1 MTDESGSGVK
11 ISMLSSWK
19 GRLFVSSDGRKSSS
33 MGEKRESSSSSLSSG
48 SKSFPRKSESCPCLV
63 FTGEIEDI
71 EMSSAVQVD
80 GVVGIDGFLRIDC
93 RGGVPVCFG
102 VDTDGNNTFGRGW
115 IGRFLACNGKPG
127 GGEIV
132 FVNGDRSFDMFVSCF
147 LNGDGGDVWVV
158 ENGFFS

>member
-1 MTDESGSGVK
+1 MTDESGSCVK

-33 MGEKRESSSSSLSSG
+33 MGEKRESSSSLSSG
-48 SKSFPRKSESCPCLV
+48 SNSFPRKRESRSCLV

-71 EMSSAVQVD
+71 EMSSVVQVD
-80 GVVGIDGFLRIDC
+80 GVAGIDGFLRIDC

-102 VDTDGNNTFGRGW
+102 VDTDGNSTFGRGW

-132 FVNGDRSFDMFVSCF
+132 FVNGDRSFGMFVSCF
-147 LNGDGGDVWVV
+147 WNGGGSVVWVV
-158 ENGFFS
+158 EEGFFS

>member
-1 MTDESGSGVK
+1 MFGLGVK

-48 SKSFPRKSESCPCLV
+48 SNSFPRKCESCSCLV

-71 EMSSAVQVD
+71 EMSSVVQVD
-80 GVVGIDGFLRIDC
+80 GVVVIDGFLRIDC
-93 RGGVPVCFG
+93 REGVPVCFG
-102 VDTDGNNTFGRGW
+102 VDIDGNNTFGRGW
-115 IGRFLACNGKPG
+115 IGRFLACDGKPG

-132 FVNGDRSFDMFVSCF
+132 FVNGDGSFDLFVSCF
-147 LNGDGGDVWVV
+147 WNGDGSVVWMV
-158 ENGFFS
+158 EKGFFS

>member
-1 MTDESGSGVK
+1 MTDESGPDVK

-33 MGEKRESSSSSLSSG
+33 MGEKRESSSSFSSG
-48 SKSFPRKSESCPCLV
+48 SNSFPRKCESCSFLV

-71 EMSSAVQVD
+71 EMSSVVQVD

-93 RGGVPVCFG
+93 MGGVPVCFG
-102 VDTDGNNTFGRGW
+102 VDTGGNNTFGRGW
-115 IGRFLACNGKPG
+115 IGRFLACDGKPG

-147 LNGDGGDVWVV
+147 WNGDGSVVWMV
-158 ENGFFS
+158 EKGFFS